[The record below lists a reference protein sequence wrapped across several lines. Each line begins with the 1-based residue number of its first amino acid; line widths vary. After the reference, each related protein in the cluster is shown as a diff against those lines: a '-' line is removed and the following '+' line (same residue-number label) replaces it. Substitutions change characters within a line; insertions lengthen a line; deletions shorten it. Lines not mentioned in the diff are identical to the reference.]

1 MLLTLKRATPNGRT
15 YILIDAGLI
24 TTPELARA
32 IAQAAVGYDDFDIYT
47 VDDTAAADV
56 AAFAPSPCVYDFLR
70 DATGITRR
78 PDRAGGSVIR

>member
-1 MLLTLKRATPNGRT
+1 
-15 YILIDAGLI
+15 
-24 TTPELARA
+24 
-32 IAQAAVGYDDFDIYT
+32 